1 MQGNPGDE
9 TDTAS
14 MMRRAIYD
22 RDLIGERPGETAEDP
37 LTP

>member
-9 TDTAS
+9 MDWSS
-14 MMRRAIYD
+14 MMRRALFD
-22 RDLIGERPGETAEDP
+22 KDLVTGTAGETADDP